1 MKAIPELMPVCLEEI
16 LSVLAECKEQLEQAY
31 QESLIQDF
39 WKASISANRVRDY
52 LLYVLHKQAEKETI
66 H

>member
-1 MKAIPELMPVCLEEI
+1 MSAIPEMRPICIEEI
-16 LSVLAECKEQLEQAY
+16 LNVLTECKEQLEQAY

-52 LLYVLHKQAEKETI
+52 LLYVLHKQACVDTI